1 MVPRRKTHKKMIEA
15 SPRGVQ
21 LRLFDL
27 TEPVEEIATQMPVNG
42 RVRRGRGRPVVA
54 PLPRGTGTPPSRQL
68 RRRDAALSLRERR
81 KMLEQ
86 WVVRSTRRP
95 TRRDHTRGV
104 LRLLAKEVE
113 MDPLAEGYLQCL
125 VKRKQ
130 IGVEVGV
137 SLRAV
142 TRVLRQLR
150 EAGLILSERKGES
163 MRYTLCVQTG
173 GR

>member
-1 MVPRRKTHKKMIEA
+1 MVVCRKIHKKMIEA
-15 SPRGVQ
+15 SNHGVQ

-27 TEPVEEIATQMPVNG
+27 TNPVKETATEMPGNG
-42 RVRRGRGRPVVA
+42 RVHRGRGRPKVA
-54 PLPRGTGTPPSRQL
+54 PLPRGTGKPPSHE
-68 RRRDAALSLRERR
+68 RRRCDATLSLRERR
-81 KMLEQ
+81 RMLGQ
-86 WVVRSTRRP
+86 WVIQSTRRP

-130 IGVEVGV
+130 IGAEVGV

-150 EAGLILSERKGES
+150 EAGLILSERKGGS